1 MKPVHSKCL
10 TAMLG
15 LVMFAS
21 LGLRWGV
28 SPALAQAEPVSRSEF
43 NALKDELARL
53 RIGFEGM
60 KRDLELLRQRA
71 VQRLPQATRPPDVVA
86 QVRIAGNP
94 SLGRADAP
102 LTMIEFSDF
111 QCPYCRRFF
120 ETTLPALKAEYIDIG
135 KLRYVFRDFPLDRL
149 HPQARKAAE
158 AAHCAGDQGKYWQ
171 MHEVLFHNQ
180 KALQV
185 EHLKT
190 YAYSLNL
197 NHLIFDDCLEQG
209 KYAVEVQ
216 KDFDEGAA
224 AGVQGTPG
232 FFLGKTQ
239 ADDVVQGIFLKGAQ
253 PIAAFRQVIERLLS
267 GQ

>member
-1 MKPVHSKCL
+1 
-10 TAMLG
+10 
-15 LVMFAS
+15 MFAS

-149 HPQARKAAE
+149 HPQARKAPRPPTARGIR
-158 AAHCAGDQGKYWQ
+158 ANTGRCT
-171 MHEVLFHNQ
+171 VLFHNQ

-209 KYAVEVQ
+209 KYAVEVH

-239 ADDVVQGIFLKGAQ
+239 ADDVVQGISLKGAQ